1 MNCSVIQNF
10 PILNFKSN
18 VLIERSEPHELK
30 CLLLNSQIEK
40 DSTIKIDKRIK
51 CVIFDDFEFK
61 GDVCVS
67 LSKDD
72 ELVVNGNNG
81 KNGFCIVSFQD
92 QFNSTG
98 IWNVKMFNTENCKNY
113 DSSGFYP
120 LLADMFSHKSS
131 NDFKLDIWKYVLK
144 LT

>member
-18 VLIERSEPHELK
+18 VLIERSELK

-67 LSKDD
+67 LSEDD
-72 ELVVNGNNG
+72 ELVVDNIG
-81 KNGFCIVSFQD
+81 KNGFCIASLED
-92 QFNSTG
+92 HSNSSG
-98 IWNVKMFNTENCKNY
+98 MWNVKIFNAKNCKNY

-120 LLADMFSHKSS
+120 ILADMFSHESS
-131 NDFKLDIWKYVLK
+131 NDFKLDIWKYILK

>member
-1 MNCSVIQNF
+1 MSQYSIIQNF
-10 PILNFKSN
+10 PILNFRSN
-18 VLIERSEPHELK
+18 VLIERSELK

-40 DSTIKIDKRIK
+40 DCVIKIDKRIK

-67 LSKDD
+67 FSEDD

-92 QFNSTG
+92 HFSSSG
-98 IWNVKMFNTENCKNY
+98 MCK
-113 DSSGFYP
+113 DFDPIGFYP

-131 NDFKLDIWKYVLK
+131 NDFKLDIWKYILK

>member
-18 VLIERSEPHELK
+18 VLIERSELK

-67 LSKDD
+67 FSEDG
-72 ELVVNGNNG
+72 ELVVDNIG
-81 KNGFCIVSFQD
+81 KNGFCIASLED
-92 QFNSTG
+92 HFNSSG
-98 IWNVKMFNTENCKNY
+98 MWNVKLFNAKNCKNY

-120 LLADMFSHKSS
+120 ILADMFSHESS
-131 NDFKLDIWKYVLK
+131 NDFKLDIWKYILK

>member
-1 MNCSVIQNF
+1 MNCSIIQNF

-18 VLIERSEPHELK
+18 VLIERSEFK

-67 LSKDD
+67 FSEDD
-72 ELVVNGNNG
+72 ELVVNGNTG

-92 QFNSTG
+92 QFNLPG
-98 IWNVKMFNTENCKNY
+98 MWNVKMFNTENCKDF
-113 DSSGFYP
+113 DSSGLYP
-120 LLADMFSHKSS
+120 ILADMFSHKSS
-131 NDFKLDIWKYVLK
+131 NDFKLDIWKYILK

>member
-1 MNCSVIQNF
+1 MEQYSIIQSF
-10 PILNFKSN
+10 PFLNFRSN
-18 VLIERSEPHELK
+18 VLIERSELK

-67 LSKDD
+67 FSKDD

-81 KNGFCIVSFQD
+81 KNGFCIASFQD

-98 IWNVKMFNTENCKNY
+98 ICKDF

-120 LLADMFSHKSS
+120 ILADMFSHKSS
-131 NDFKLDIWKYVLK
+131 NDFKLDIWKYILK

>member
-1 MNCSVIQNF
+1 MNCSIIQNF

-18 VLIERSEPHELK
+18 VLIERSELK
-30 CLLLNSQIEK
+30 CLLFDSQIEK

-51 CVIFDDFEFK
+51 CVIFNDFEFK

-67 LSKDD
+67 FSEDD
-72 ELVVNGNNG
+72 GLVVNGNTG
-81 KNGFCIVSFQD
+81 KNGFCIASLQD

-98 IWNVKMFNTENCKNY
+98 ICK
-113 DSSGFYP
+113 DFDPVGFYP

-131 NDFKLDIWKYVLK
+131 NDFELDIWKYILK